1 MLPILENTQARLV
14 AEQSPPATLFF
25 GVISA
30 LICGGVAGIAILH
43 RKWVLGLILGALTVL
58 FVFLAIPGSVYRIT
72 VDRSAGKVQWV
83 TTKQGRETSSE
94 EVAATDISSAELE
107 FNRDARCIV
116 LILKDGSQVYPLG
129 RQHYSGE
136 PEQYVVL
143 DAIRQLIAQ

>member
-1 MLPILENTQARLV
+1 M
-14 AEQSPPATLFF
+14 
-25 GVISA
+25 
-30 LICGGVAGIAILH
+30 
-43 RKWVLGLILGALTVL
+43 GALTVL

-116 LILKDGSQVYPLG
+116 LILKDGAQVYPLG

-143 DAIRQLIAQ
+143 AGIRQLIAQ